1 MAKQVILENCGSE
14 NNNHYNTGAKKQ
26 CLEGVTEK
34 HYVAKN
40 GFKFA
45 TLADFKDKAKWLLA
59 IKAKDIVPL
68 YEAYELAPENT
79 EATFYE
85 TGNFK
90 YETAPA
96 VKKVS
101 FESYL
106 GLCSHRALKS
116 YNESSVYTQVFEFTN
131 KGEIVGVVTDDGG
144 IKGQELSSLNVGIRN
159 VATKDKPSFSKVS
172 AVYKDYNEF
181 ENHPAVIKPGFGHLE
196 LEGIYDVEL
205 TLISAS
211 ATEIKF
217 TAGVGCSGGDAL
229 IKSLVSADVI
239 LLDATGAAYT
249 HSFVTADANGV
260 MTLTGLAFANDFT
273 INLDDVVESGDML
286 YEAVEPL
293 TIIGIA

>member
-1 MAKQVILENCGSE
+1 MGRQVVLENCRSE

-45 TLADFKDKAKWLLA
+45 TVADFKDKAKWIEA
-59 IKAKDIVPL
+59 IQAKDIVPL

-106 GLCSHRALKS
+106 GLCSHRAIKS

-131 KGEIVGVVTDDGG
+131 KGEIIGVVTDYGG

-159 VATKDKPSFSKVS
+159 VATKDKPAFTKVS
-172 AVYKDYNEF
+172 LTYKDYNEF
-181 ENHPAVIKPGFGHLE
+181 ENNPAIIKPGFGHLD

-205 TLISAS
+205 TLVSAS
-211 ATEIKF
+211 ASQIKF
-217 TAGVGCSGGDAL
+217 KASVGCSGGDSF

-239 LLDATGAAYT
+239 LLNASGAA
-249 HSFVTADANGV
+249 
-260 MTLTGLAFANDFT
+260 
-273 INLDDVVESGDML
+273 
-286 YEAVEPL
+286 
-293 TIIGIA
+293 

>member
-1 MAKQVILENCGSE
+1 MGRQVVLENCGSE

-45 TLADFKDKAKWLLA
+45 SVADFKDKAKWIEA
-59 IKAKDIVPL
+59 IQAKDIVPL

-106 GLCSHRALKS
+106 GLCSHRAIKS
-116 YNESSVYTQVFEFTN
+116 YNDSSVYTQVFEFTN
-131 KGEIVGVVTDDGG
+131 KGEIIGVVTDDGG

-159 VATKDKPSFSKVS
+159 VATKDKPAFTKVS
-172 AVYKDYNEF
+172 LTYKDYNEF
-181 ENHPAVIKPGFGHLE
+181 ENNPAIIKPGFGYLE

-205 TLISAS
+205 TLVSAS
-211 ATEIKF
+211 ATQIKF
-217 TAGVGCSGGDAL
+217 KAGVGCSGGDSFV
-229 IKSLVSADVI
+229 KSLISTDVI
-239 LLDATGAAYT
+239 LLNASGAAYT
-249 HSFVTADANGV
+249 HTFVSADANGV
-260 MTLTGLAFANDFT
+260 MTLTGTGFT
-273 INLDDVVESGDML
+273 NNFSINLNDVVTSGDML

-293 TIIGIA
+293 VITGI

>member
-1 MAKQVILENCGSE
+1 MGRQVVLENCGSE

-45 TLADFKDKAKWLLA
+45 TVADLKDKAKWIEA
-59 IKAKDIVPL
+59 IQAKDIVPL

-106 GLCSHRALKS
+106 GLCSHRAIKS

-131 KGEIVGVVTDDGG
+131 KGEIIGVVTDDGG

-159 VATKDKPSFSKVS
+159 VATKDKPAFTKVS
-172 AVYKDYNEF
+172 LTYKDYNEF
-181 ENHPAVIKPGFGHLE
+181 ENNPAIIKPGFGYLE

-205 TLISAS
+205 TLVSAS
-211 ATEIKF
+211 ATQIKF
-217 TAGVGCSGGDAL
+217 KARVGCSGGDSFV
-229 IKSLVSADVI
+229 KSLISTDVI
-239 LLDATGAAYT
+239 LLNASGAAHT
-249 HSFVTADANGV
+249 HTFVSADENGV
-260 MTLTGLAFANDFT
+260 MTLTGTGFT
-273 INLDDVVESGDML
+273 NNFSINLNDVVTSGDML

-293 TIIGIA
+293 VITGI

>member
-1 MAKQVILENCGSE
+1 MARQVILENCGSE

-45 TLADFKDKAKWLLA
+45 TLADFKNKAKWLLA

-106 GLCSHRALKS
+106 GLCSHRAVVS

-131 KGEIVGVVTDDGG
+131 KGEIIGVVTDDGG

-159 VATKDKPSFSKVS
+159 VATKDKPAFTKVS
-172 AVYKDYNEF
+172 VVYKDYKEF
-181 ENHPAVIKPGFGHLE
+181 ENNPAVIKPGFGHLE

-205 TLISAS
+205 TLVSAS
-211 ATEIKF
+211 ATSIKF
-217 TAGVGCSGGDAL
+217 TAGVGCSGGDAF
-229 IKSLVSADVI
+229 IKTLVNANIKVLNAS
-239 LLDATGAAYT
+239 GAAYT
-249 HSFVTADANGV
+249 HAFVTADSQGIMEITGV
-260 MTLTGLAFANDFT
+260 AFANNFT
-273 INLDDVVESGDML
+273 IDLDGVVTSGDML

-293 TIIGIA
+293 KITGI

>member
-45 TLADFKDKAKWLLA
+45 TLADFKDKAKWLEY
-59 IKAKDIVPL
+59 IQAKDIVPL

-106 GLCSHRALKS
+106 GLCSHRAVVS

-131 KGEIVGVVTDDGG
+131 KGEIIGVVTDDGG

-159 VATKDKPSFSKVS
+159 VATKDKPAFTKVS
-172 AVYKDYNEF
+172 VVYKDYKEF
-181 ENHPAVIKPGFGHLE
+181 ENNPAVIKPGFGHLE

-205 TLISAS
+205 TLVS
-211 ATEIKF
+211 ATATSIKF
-217 TAGVGCSGGDAL
+217 TSGVGCSGGDAL
-229 IKSLVSADVI
+229 IKTLVDANIIV
-239 LLDATGAAYT
+239 LDASGAAYT
-249 HSFVTADANGV
+249 HVFVPADSQGI
-260 MTLTGLAFANDFT
+260 MEITGLAFANNFT
-273 INLDDVVESGDML
+273 INLDGVVTSGDMS

-293 TIIGIA
+293 TITGI